1 MDKEKTKGVQISP
14 IYFKEDWDRLDLKNN
29 VQEDWDTAVKI
40 FKDRIEGK
48 YLEQI
53 KLLDGNRNR
62 DIGVFAGFAIMS
74 LDCLLIETLEQF
86 YKGKIRTGQGMDEK
100 AFFDFFQRS
109 NKFKAFFNNL
119 EKATV
124 FYSHIRCGLLH
135 QAQTK
140 KKSTIHIKSGKPMLE
155 WVDDKKIEEG
165 MEIERRLFHEEVVE
179 IYKKYV
185 EKISNPNDLNF
196 RRKFKK
202 KMDFI
207 VNQK

>member
-1 MDKEKTKGVQISP
+1 MNEKKDKGIRLSP
-14 IYFKEDWDRLDLKNN
+14 IYFKEDWDKLNLDNN

-40 FKDRIEGK
+40 FKDRIEGR
-48 YLEQI
+48 YLKQI
-53 KLLDGNRNR
+53 ELLDKNKNK
-62 DIGVFAGFAIMS
+62 DIGGFAGFAIMA

-86 YKGKIRTGQGMDEK
+86 YKGKIRTGQGMDER

-109 NKFKAFFNNL
+109 DKFKAFFSNL
-119 EKATV
+119 ERATV

-140 KKSTIHIKSGKPMLE
+140 KKSTIHIKSGEPILQ
-155 WVDDKKIEEG
+155 WVDDKKIAEG
-165 MEIERRLFHEEVVE
+165 MRIERKLFHKEVIE
-179 IYKKYV
+179 IYEKYV
-185 EKISNPNDLNF
+185 AKISDPRNLNF
-196 RRKFKK
+196 RRKFKR